1 MGGRHRASG
10 SPPAPQV
17 SGSTAAGWSP
27 PAPRLPAPAEAL
39 PTGPGAPDSAGPGHC
54 DPDLAASA
62 GFTDVGAWAM
72 PEQELAR
79 RVAMLRTRCAPAA
92 AAAAM

>member
-10 SPPAPQV
+10 SPAPQAR
-17 SGSTAAGWSP
+17 GSTAAGWSP
-27 PAPRLPAPAEAL
+27 PAPRLPARAEAL
-39 PTGPGAPDSAGPGHC
+39 PAGPDTSDGAGPGHC

-92 AAAAM
+92 AAAAI